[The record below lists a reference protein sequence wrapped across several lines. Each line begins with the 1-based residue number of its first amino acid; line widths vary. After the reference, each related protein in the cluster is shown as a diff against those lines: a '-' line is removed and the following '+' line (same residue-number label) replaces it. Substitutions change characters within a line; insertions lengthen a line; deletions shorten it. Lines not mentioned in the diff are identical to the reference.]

1 MAKFW
6 NRIGFWRQ
14 LRIFVIGCLILS
26 LGITLATKAN
36 LGVAVYDAFIL
47 NLSLITNTTYGT
59 VSIFMGLS
67 LVSVQFL
74 LTRKWDISYIVQMA
88 VLMTFS
94 VILDLLMYGV
104 FANLN
109 ATTLWGKIVFFVLA
123 NIIICLGIGM
133 ILSSRL
139 QTFPLES
146 TMNVIY
152 NKFGFSMAK
161 IKYGFDVAWLV
172 LNIVLA
178 YIFKLESLNIGLGTV
193 VMFISQG
200 WLINFFFVK
209 LSNYLYETN

>member
-94 VILDLLMYGV
+94 VILDLLMYGL
-104 FANLN
+104 FASINVN
-109 ATTLWGKIVFFVLA
+109 TIVMQVLFFVLA
-123 NIIICLGIGM
+123 NIIICLGIAM

-146 TMNVIY
+146 TMNVVY

-161 IKYGFDVAWLV
+161 IKYGFDAAWLV

-193 VMFISQG
+193 VMFVSQG
-200 WLINFFFVK
+200 WLINCFFVK

>member
-6 NRIGFWRQ
+6 NRVGFWRQ

-26 LGITLATKAN
+26 LGITMATKAN

-47 NLSLITNTTYGT
+47 NLSIISNTTYGT
-59 VSIFMGLS
+59 VSIFMGLF
-67 LVSVQFL
+67 LITCQFL
-74 LTRKWDISYIVQMA
+74 MTRRWNISYVVQMA

-94 VILDLLMYGV
+94 LILDFLMYVV
-104 FANLN
+104 FASIN
-109 ATTLWGKIVFFVLA
+109 ANTMFMKVIFFVVA
-123 NIIICLGIGM
+123 NIIICLGIAM

-152 NKFGFSMAK
+152 DKFGFSMAK
-161 IKYGFDVAWLV
+161 IKYGVDAAWLIS
-172 LNIVLA
+172 NIILGFVCS
-178 YIFKLESLNIGLGTV
+178 LESLNIGLGTV
-193 VMFISQG
+193 VMFVSQG

-209 LSNYLYETN
+209 LNNALYETL